1 MGKLPDKL
9 ASAVPKRLTLPL
21 IISGIIVV
29 FVVAGILVLVNTGS
43 APKADTGE
51 RVTTETAVFDLPDA
65 YTTGLSPLELSAPL
79 VPPEEPGIPEGYLL
93 WRTRREAWDDTEAER
108 WFIPTGEAA
117 LKDLHQANQELI
129 DDLLRSAP

>member
-1 MGKLPDKL
+1 
-9 ASAVPKRLTLPL
+9 VVC
-21 IISGIIVV
+21 GIIVV
-29 FVVAGILVLVNTGS
+29 FVVAGVLVLVNTGS
-43 APKADTGE
+43 APRADTE
-51 RVTTETAVFDLPDA
+51 ARVTTETDALNLPDA

-117 LKDLHQANQELI
+117 LKDLHRANQELI